1 MRELYLYT
9 SLQTIQLKQ
18 LIIRMTLFIPR
29 CSASVWGIITINSQ
43 KYIIIYKVTHIYF
56 YFVRSLN
63 LWHTSIVILVK
74 YLNLKS
80 VPMFWIYFLCSIKC
94 IDFFKTKTCISNT
107 RVCVSYEK
115 SGPIT
120 TFGPDYFILL
130 IIFYELKKITIIF
143 MNFIYEKDR
152 IFFL

>member
-1 MRELYLYT
+1 MRELYLHVPPNYT
-9 SLQTIQLKQ
+9 AQTTDNSHDFVYTQMQCVCMRYNYYKFTKIHNYIQSY
-18 LIIRMTLFIPR
+18 TYLFLF
-29 CSASVWGIITINSQ
+29 CSFSEFMA
-43 KYIIIYKVTHIYF
+43 YIY
-56 YFVRSLN
+56 
-63 LWHTSIVILVK
+63 ILVK

-94 IDFFKTKTCISNT
+94 IDFLKKKTCISNT